1 MRNVDVTDQVMSQ
14 LEYYAERIAYL
25 TNIGDLKSAEVLKD
39 SAQWMATAA
48 DQQDEWVVLKN
59 MAD

>member
-48 DQQDEWVVLKN
+48 DQ
-59 MAD
+59 